1 MPGFPIDGH
10 ICLRQLI
17 VRGRALQSATP
28 TFDDR
33 KASTSSRKLSR
44 LEKGLNQTHEVILDL
59 ASDPSDH
66 FLLEQNQEQLSD
78 YKRDLA
84 YVYEEPL
91 ALEVGENDE
100 TLHSRLEKLLFQ
112 CSHQLKKLLGSHLSE
127 PITVTSAAE

>member
-1 MPGFPIDGH
+1 M
-10 ICLRQLI
+10 
-17 VRGRALQSATP
+17 RGRALQSATP

-33 KASTSSRKLSR
+33 KASTSSRKLSH

-59 ASDPSDH
+59 TSDPSDH

-78 YKRDLA
+78 YKRDLV

-100 TLHSRLEKLLFQ
+100 RLTLHSRLEKLLFQ

-127 PITVTSAAE
+127 PTSVTSAAE